1 MVAHCRAV
9 DRTLSRVSKPSTE
22 VDRKND
28 HATRVHEF
36 FVYWFEWVRSPGRR
50 RTSEQLTGL
59 PQSAL
64 MILHR
69 VQHFGPVS
77 VGELARA
84 FGLDKSTISRQ
95 LEPLRQEQLIDE
107 TPYETNRRMSRIS
120 VSARGRKLSNRIASA
135 QIEYWTAVLDHLSA
149 TEQRQLAKLLG
160 RLQEAIEAQ
169 DVVTEMLAAEE

>member
-9 DRTLSRVSKPSTE
+9 DRTLSRVSKPSI
-22 VDRKND
+22 DSKNGN
-28 HATRVHEF
+28 ATRVHEF
-36 FVYWFEWVRSPGRR
+36 FVYWYEWLRSPGRR
-50 RTSEQLTGL
+50 RMSEQLTGL
-59 PQSAL
+59 PQSAS

-69 VQHFGPVS
+69 LRHFGPVS

-95 LEPLRQEQLIDE
+95 LEPLRQEGLIDE

-120 VSARGRKLSNRIASA
+120 VSARGRKLSDRVASA
-135 QIEYWTAVLDHLSA
+135 QIQYWAAVLDHLSA

-169 DVVTEMLAAEE
+169 DVVMAQMQEVEE

>member
-1 MVAHCRAV
+1 
-9 DRTLSRVSKPSTE
+9 
-22 VDRKND
+22 
-28 HATRVHEF
+28 
-36 FVYWFEWVRSPGRR
+36 
-50 RTSEQLTGL
+50 
-59 PQSAL
+59 